1 MGMIKATVDQIP
13 EGGKVVRRRENASRT
28 VIWLL
33 SVTPLLLPI
42 TSNVAAEGLI
52 EEVVV
57 TARKRDENLMDTPLS
72 VSALTASDLGRFQV
86 DDLGD
91 IQNIVP
97 NLSLNLGD
105 AANAVIYIRGVGQRD
120 SLSFADPGVG
130 VYLDDVYMGR
140 AQGAF
145 LDVVDVERI
154 EVLRGPQG
162 TLYGRNAIGGA
173 IKYVSSA
180 PSLTPFLELEAGAGN
195 YGQQKLRATLS
206 GPLSQ
211 DGTLLGRLTL
221 AHIAHDGYNENDFAG
236 TGSDTDGDKDTFAG
250 RLSLQYAPTEVWTF
264 NLTVDRSVNDPDR
277 SITPARVTGGPTLV
291 QKTANFQPASDPY
304 GIEANFNGVEELEVE
319 GVALGVEYQPS
330 AAIQLKSVTSF
341 RQLEYETHIDLDG
354 TGFEIFGVH
363 VDQSQDQ
370 FSQELQLSYDSGGS
384 VKALLG
390 VFHFSEDDVTPDGIS
405 NTEPIDFS
413 GGAGAFFSPYGTVSE
428 NDQSVEANAVFG
440 EISWSVTEALDIT
453 LGARYTSESKTL
465 KRKACQAFGA
475 FGMVLPQIDD
485 CNPAPNSSNPFAL
498 NLDLSEDFS
507 KVTPK
512 FGISYKFR
520 GGGLAYFNYAR
531 GFKSGGFDGRIGY
544 NGASDD
550 GAVNTQA
557 LPYDPEV
564 ADTYEI
570 GWKSVLAD
578 GQLRFNAAAF
588 LNDYQDLQLSS
599 FSATPTGGFAT
610 VFTNAG
616 EAKNW
621 GFEAELL
628 ASPAPNLLVSASVGY
643 LDAKYQ
649 EFINSA
655 NQDVGGSL
663 TPINSPEFT
672 GNLGVEY
679 QYDLGSALL
688 ILGADLSY
696 RSDYHVDVNNL
707 EALHQDD
714 FALINASATIESQ
727 DSRWSASVGV
737 KNLSDQEYI
746 THGFD
751 LTAFPGVGLAY
762 YGQPRTYRIQVRY
775 RFL

>member
-1 MGMIKATVDQIP
+1 MKTLP
-13 EGGKVVRRRENASRT
+13 
-28 VIWLL
+28 IWLFA
-33 SVTPLLLPI
+33 VTPLLLPFA
-42 TSNVAAEGLI
+42 TNVAAQGLI
-52 EEVVV
+52 EEIVV

-72 VSALTASDLGRFQV
+72 VSALSASDLSRFQV

-91 IQNIVP
+91 LQNIVP
-97 NLSLNLGD
+97 NLSLNMGD

-162 TLYGRNAIGGA
+162 TLYGRNTIGGA
-173 IKYVSSA
+173 IKYVSAA
-180 PSLTPFLELEAGAGN
+180 PTLEPFLELEAGVGN
-195 YGQQKLRATLS
+195 YGEQRLKATWS

-211 DGTLLGRLTL
+211 DGDLLGRLTL
-221 AHIAHDGYNENDFAG
+221 THIAHDGYNENDFGGA
-236 TGSDTDGDKDTFAG
+236 GSDTDGDKETFAG
-250 RLSLQYAPTEVWTF
+250 RLHLQYAPNEDLTF
-264 NLTVDRSVNDPDR
+264 NLTLDRSVNDPDR
-277 SITPARVTGGPTLV
+277 SITPARVTTGPTLV
-291 QKTANFQPASDPY
+291 QNTAHFGPATDPFD
-304 GIEANFNGVEELEVE
+304 IEADFNDVEELEVE
-319 GVALGVEYQPS
+319 GVGLTVEYQLS
-330 AAIQLKSVTSF
+330 DAVQLKSITSF
-341 RQLEYETHIDLDG
+341 RQLDHETHIDLDG

-370 FSQELQLSYDSGGS
+370 FSQELQLAYDSEGP
-384 VKALLG
+384 VQALVG

-405 NTEPIDFS
+405 NSEPIDFS
-413 GGAGAFFSPYGTVSE
+413 GGAGVFFSPYGTVSE
-428 NDQSVEANAVFG
+428 NDQSVEATAVFG
-440 EISWSVTEALDIT
+440 EVSWSVSDAIEIT
-453 LGARYTSESKTL
+453 LGARYTSESKKL
-465 KRKACQAFGA
+465 KRKACQALGA
-475 FGMVLPQIDD
+475 FGMVLPHIDD
-485 CNPAPNSSNPFAL
+485 CNPPPNSSNPFAL

-512 FGISYKFR
+512 LGISYKFED
-520 GGGLAYFNYAR
+520 GGLAYFNYAR

-550 GAVNTQA
+550 DAVNTQA

-564 ADTYEI
+564 ADTYEL

-578 GQLRFNAAAF
+578 GQLRFSAAAF

-616 EAKNW
+616 EAENW

-628 ASPAPNLLVSASVGY
+628 ASPAPNFLMSLGIGY

-655 NQDVGGSL
+655 NEDVGGSL

-672 GNLGVEY
+672 GNLGLEY
-679 QYDLGSALL
+679 QYSLGSALL

-696 RSDYHVDVNNL
+696 RSDYHVDINNL

-714 FALINASATIESQ
+714 FALINASATVESQ
-727 DSRWSASVGV
+727 DGRWSVSLGV
-737 KNLSDQEYI
+737 KNLSDEEYI

-762 YGQPRTYRIQVRY
+762 YGQPRTYRIQARY

>member
-1 MGMIKATVDQIP
+1 MKTLP
-13 EGGKVVRRRENASRT
+13 
-28 VIWLL
+28 IWLFAT
-33 SVTPLLLPI
+33 TPLLLPFA
-42 TSNVAAEGLI
+42 SNVAAEGLI

-72 VSALTASDLGRFQV
+72 VSALTASDLSRFQV

-91 IQNIVP
+91 LQNIVP
-97 NLSLNLGD
+97 NLSLNMGD

-162 TLYGRNAIGGA
+162 TLYGRNTIGGA
-173 IKYVSSA
+173 IKYVSAA
-180 PSLTPFLELEAGAGN
+180 PTLEPFLELEAGVGN
-195 YGQQKLRATLS
+195 YGEQRLKATWS

-211 DGTLLGRLTL
+211 EGDLLGRLTL
-221 AHIAHDGYNENDFAG
+221 THIAHDGYNENEFGGA
-236 TGSDTDGDKDTFAG
+236 GSDTDGDKETFAG
-250 RLSLQYAPTEVWTF
+250 RLHLQYSPNEDLSF
-264 NLTVDRSVNDPDR
+264 NVTLDRSVNDPDR
-277 SITPARVTGGPTLV
+277 SITPARATTGPTLV
-291 QKTANFQPASDPY
+291 QGTAHFQPATDPFD
-304 GIEANFNGVEELEVE
+304 IEADFNDVEQLEVE
-319 GVALGVEYQPS
+319 GVGLTVEYQPS
-330 AAIQLKSVTSF
+330 DAVQLKSITSF
-341 RQLEYETHIDLDG
+341 RQLDHETHIDLDG

-370 FSQELQLSYDSGGS
+370 FSQELQLSYDSGGP

-413 GGAGAFFSPYGTVSE
+413 GGAGVFFSAYGTVSE

-440 EISWSVTEALDIT
+440 EVSWSVSDAVEIT
-453 LGARYTSESKTL
+453 LGARYTSESKKL
-465 KRKACQAFGA
+465 KRKACQALGA
-475 FGMVLPQIDD
+475 FGMVLPHVDD
-485 CNPAPNSSNPFAL
+485 CNPPPNSSNPFAL

-512 FGISYKFR
+512 LGISYKFE

-550 GAVNTQA
+550 GAVTTQA

-564 ADTYEI
+564 ADTYEV

-578 GQLRFNAAAF
+578 GQVRFSAAAF

-616 EAKNW
+616 EAENW

-628 ASPAPNLLVSASVGY
+628 ASPAPNFLVSLGIGY

-655 NQDVGGSL
+655 NEDVGSSL

-672 GNLGVEY
+672 GNLGLEY
-679 QYDLGSALL
+679 QYSLGSALL

-696 RSDYHVDVNNL
+696 RSDYHVDINNL

-714 FALINASATIESQ
+714 FALINASATVESQ
-727 DSRWSASVGV
+727 DGRWSVSLGV
-737 KNLSDQEYI
+737 KNLSDEEYI

-762 YGQPRTYRIQVRY
+762 YGQPRTYRIQARY

>member
-1 MGMIKATVDQIP
+1 MAP
-13 EGGKVVRRRENASRT
+13 F
-28 VIWLL
+28 
-33 SVTPLLLPI
+33 LLPL
-42 TSNVAAEGLI
+42 TSHVAAEGLI
-52 EEVVV
+52 EEIVV
-57 TARKRDENLMDTPLS
+57 TARKRDESLMDAPLS
-72 VSALTASDLGRFQV
+72 VSALTASDLSRLQV

-91 IQNIVP
+91 LQNIVP
-97 NLSLNLGD
+97 NLSLNIGD

-140 AQGAF
+140 AQGSF

-162 TLYGRNAIGGA
+162 TLYGRNTIGGA
-173 IKYVSSA
+173 IKYVSAS
-180 PSLTPFLELEAGAGN
+180 PSLTPFIELEAGLGN
-195 YGQQKLRATLS
+195 FGERRLKATWS
-206 GPLSQ
+206 GPMSP
-211 DGTLLGRLTL
+211 DGDLLGRLTL
-221 AHIAHDGYNENDFAG
+221 TRIVHDGYNDNDFAG
-236 TGSDTDGDKDTFAG
+236 AASDTDGDKETLAG
-250 RLSLQYAPTEVWTF
+250 RLRLQYSPSEDLSFDFTY
-264 NLTVDRSVNDPDR
+264 DRSVNDPDR
-277 SITPARVTGGPTLV
+277 SITPARVTSGPTLI
-291 QKTANFQPASDPY
+291 QTTAHFLPATDPFE
-304 GIEANFNGVEELEVE
+304 IEANFNDVEELEVE
-319 GVALGVEYQPS
+319 GVGLTVAYQLS
-330 AAIQLKSVTSF
+330 NAIQLKSITSF
-341 RQLEYETHIDLDG
+341 RQLDYETHIDLDG

-370 FSQELQLSYDSGGS
+370 FSEELQLSYDSGGS
-384 VKALLG
+384 VKALVG

-413 GGAGAFFSPYGTVSE
+413 GGAGVFFSPYGTVSE

-440 EISWSVTEALDIT
+440 EVSWSVSDNLEIT
-453 LGARYTSESKTL
+453 LGARYTAESKKL
-465 KRKACQAFGA
+465 KRKACQALGA
-475 FGMVLPQIDD
+475 FGMVLPHIDD
-485 CNPAPNSSNPFAL
+485 CSPPLNSSNPFAL
-498 NLDLSEDFS
+498 NLDLSEDFN

-512 FGISYKFR
+512 FGISYR
-520 GGGLAYFNYAR
+520 LENGGLAYLNYAR

-564 ADTYEI
+564 ADTYEL
-570 GWKSVLAD
+570 GWKSMLAD
-578 GQLRFNAAAF
+578 GQLRFSAAAF

-616 EAKNW
+616 EAENW

-628 ASPAPNLLVSASVGY
+628 ASPTPSLLVSLGVGY
-643 LDAKYQ
+643 LNAEYR
-649 EFINSA
+649 EFINGA
-655 NQDVGGSL
+655 NEDVSSLL
-663 TPINSPEFT
+663 TPINSPELT
-672 GNLGVEY
+672 GNLGFEY
-679 QYDLGSALL
+679 QHSLGSALL

-707 EALHQDD
+707 EALRQGD
-714 FALINASATIESQ
+714 FALINASATVESQ
-727 DSRWSASVGV
+727 DGKWSVSLGV
-737 KNLSDQEYI
+737 KNLSDEEYI

-762 YGQPRTYRIQVRY
+762 YGQPRTYRLQVRY
-775 RFL
+775 RLL

>member
-1 MGMIKATVDQIP
+1 MKKSLYWLIAVIP
-13 EGGKVVRRRENASRT
+13 LVLPLAS
-28 VIWLL
+28 LA
-33 SVTPLLLPI
+33 PI
-42 TSNVAAEGLI
+42 AAAQGLI

-57 TARKRDENLMDTPLS
+57 TARKRDENLMDTPVS
-72 VSALTASDLGRFQV
+72 VSALLASDLRRFQV

-97 NLSLNLGD
+97 NLSLNMGD

-140 AQGAF
+140 AQGSF

-162 TLYGRNAIGGA
+162 TLYGRNTIGGA
-173 IKYVSSA
+173 IKYVTA
-180 PSLTPFLELEAGAGN
+180 GPTATPFFEIEAGFGN
-195 YGQQKLRATLS
+195 YSEHKLKAAWS
-206 GPLSQ
+206 GPLSD
-211 DGTLLGRLTL
+211 DGSLLARVTL
-221 AHIAHDGYNENDFAG
+221 ASLGHDGYNENDFRG
-236 TGSDTDGDKDTFAG
+236 VGSDTDGDKKTLAG
-250 RLSLQYAPTEVWTF
+250 RLHLEYSPSDSLSF
-264 NLTVDRSVNDPDR
+264 NLTFDRSDSDPDR
-277 SITPARVTGGPTLV
+277 SITPARVTTGPTLV
-291 QKTANFQPASDPY
+291 QSTSGFRPATDPFE
-304 GIEANFNGVEELEVE
+304 IEANFNDVEQLEVE
-319 GVALGVEYQPS
+319 GVGLTVDYQLS
-330 AAIQLKSVTSF
+330 DAIGLKSITSF

-370 FSQELQLSYDSGGS
+370 FSQELQLSFDAGGS

-390 VFHFSEDDVTPDGIS
+390 IYHFSEDDVTPDGIS

-413 GGAGAFFSPYGTVSE
+413 GGAGVFFSPYGTVSE
-428 NDQSVEANAVFG
+428 NDQSVEANAIFG
-440 EISWSVTEALDIT
+440 EVSWFLFDALEVTLA
-453 LGARYTSESKTL
+453 ARYTSESKEL
-465 KRKACQAFGA
+465 KRKACQALGA
-475 FGMVLPQIDD
+475 FGMVLPHIND
-485 CNPAPNSSNPFAL
+485 CNPPPNSSNPFAL

-512 FGISYKFR
+512 LGISYR
-520 GGGLAYFNYAR
+520 TETGALAYFTYAR

-557 LPYDPEV
+557 RPYDPEV
-564 ADTYEI
+564 ADTYEV

-578 GQLRFNAAAF
+578 GRVRLSAAAF

-616 EAKNW
+616 EAENW

-628 ASPAPNLLVSASVGY
+628 ANPAPDLLVSFGIGY
-643 LDAKYQ
+643 LDAEYK
-649 EFINSA
+649 EFINAA
-655 NQDVGGSL
+655 NEDVSGDL
-663 TPINSPEFT
+663 TPINSPDLT
-672 GNLGVEY
+672 GNLGF
-679 QYDLGSALL
+679 QYTHSLGWASL
-688 ILGADLSY
+688 ILGADMSY
-696 RSDYHVDVNNL
+696 RSDYFVDINNHD
-707 EALHQDD
+707 ALHQDN
-714 FALINASATIESQ
+714 FTLLNASATLEGEDGQ
-727 DSRWSASVGV
+727 WSVSLGV
-737 KNLSDQEYI
+737 KNLTDEEYI

-751 LTAFPGVGLAY
+751 LTAFPGIGLAY
-762 YGQPRTYRIQVRY
+762 YGQPRTYRIQARY